1 MLDRKLPR
9 ALCAAIACAALAWP
23 ALASARPGTERGH
36 GGADRAAK
44 RNPVVTYV
52 FKGQVARVDLEAKAV
67 VVVVRR
73 VNRHG
78 RAFRG
83 RELTFGVEAA
93 PIVGHGGR
101 GHGPID
107 LAAVSVGDRA
117 TVLARLPKR
126 LSGDLPELVAAKGL
140 IVKHAKSPGHK
151 APAGR

>member
-1 MLDRKLPR
+1 MR
-9 ALCAAIACAALAWP
+9 
-23 ALASARPGTERGH
+23 SARTSAG
-36 GGADRAAK
+36 
-44 RNPVVTYV
+44 
-52 FKGQVARVDLEAKAV
+52 
-67 VVVVRR
+67 RR
-73 VNRHG
+73 FRH
-78 RAFRG
+78 RR
-83 RELTFGVEAA
+83 
-93 PIVGHGGR
+93 HDGGR